1 MVNRTIPLSGDS
13 GMVYAYE
20 GATGNLRWIHA
31 ADTTQ
36 VSGLALGT
44 DGTVYAATQRG
55 VQALNGQ
62 SGTPEWSFTPGY
74 SVISVSGDGTVY
86 VAAGNLYALDG
97 QAGQTKWTS
106 NTDQAPNSGFH
117 TEST

>member
-1 MVNRTIPLSGDS
+1 MTALDNNTGAVLWIITKPETQIIVPTIGADDTVYIGGGS

-44 DGTVYAATQRG
+44 DGTVYAAAQRG
-55 VQALNGQ
+55 VHALNG
-62 SGTPEWSFTPGY
+62 
-74 SVISVSGDGTVY
+74 
-86 VAAGNLYALDG
+86 
-97 QAGQTKWTS
+97 
-106 NTDQAPNSGFH
+106 
-117 TEST
+117 